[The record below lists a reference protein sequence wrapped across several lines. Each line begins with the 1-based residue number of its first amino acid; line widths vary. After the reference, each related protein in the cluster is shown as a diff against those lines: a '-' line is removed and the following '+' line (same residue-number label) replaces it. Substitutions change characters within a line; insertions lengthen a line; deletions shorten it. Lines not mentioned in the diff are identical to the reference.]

1 MEIKIIR
8 RKKKDGDQ
16 DYQEEREGWRSRLS
30 GGRKSMEIKIIRKM
44 EKDVDQDYEG
54 KREYGSRLRK
64 TKKIWRDK
72 GTLRRRMFI
81 N

>member
-8 RKKKDGDQ
+8 RKEKDGVKI
-16 DYQEEREGWRSRLS
+16 S
-30 GGRKSMEIKIIRKM
+30 GGRKKMEIKIISKK

-64 TKKIWRDK
+64 TKKI
-72 GTLRRRMFI
+72 
-81 N
+81 

>member
-1 MEIKIIR
+1 
-8 RKKKDGDQ
+8 
-16 DYQEEREGWRSRLS
+16 
-30 GGRKSMEIKIIRKM
+30 MEIKIIRKM